1 MMLVFLDIDG
11 VMAPAKSWQRP
22 DILEDGFVDFS
33 SKAVSVLHDVL
44 AQNADTTIILT
55 TSHKSRFSLSQWK
68 IIFERR
74 GLNVNKLESLNDNTN
89 FQSRKVEILNWFV
102 SNDIHEDFIIID
114 DDKSLND
121 LPTFYKD
128 RLILTSSLVGLNESH
143 RADIQYILANSKN
156 MAIFKEPLDVDF
168 VVDPRP
174 LSVAEEKVITDF
186 IRADKE
192 KRTRKDQK
200 AKKIPK
206 SKGNILV

>member
-1 MMLVFLDIDG
+1 MLIFLDIDG

-33 SKAVSVLHDVL
+33 SKAVSVLQDVL
-44 AQNADTTIILT
+44 AQNPNSTIILT

-74 GLNVNKLESLNDNTN
+74 GLNVNKLESLNDYTD
-89 FQSRKVEILNWFV
+89 FQSRKVEILNWFD

-143 RADIQYILANSKN
+143 RAVIQDIYANSKN
-156 MAIFKEPLDVDF
+156 MAIFKVPIDVDF

-192 KRTRKDQK
+192 K
-200 AKKIPK
+200 
-206 SKGNILV
+206 N

>member
-1 MMLVFLDIDG
+1 MLIFLDIDG

-33 SKAVSVLHDVL
+33 SKAVRVLQDVL
-44 AQNADTTIILT
+44 AQNANSTIILT

-74 GLNVNKLESLNDNTN
+74 GVKVNKLESLNDNTD
-89 FQSRKVEILNWFV
+89 FQSRKVEILNWFD
-102 SNDIHEDFIIID
+102 SNDVQEDFIIID

-143 RADIQYILANSKN
+143 RADIQDIYANSKN
-156 MAIFKEPLDVDF
+156 MAIFKEPLDIDF

-192 KRTRKDQK
+192 K
-200 AKKIPK
+200 
-206 SKGNILV
+206 N

>member
-1 MMLVFLDIDG
+1 MLIFLDIDG

-33 SKAVSVLHDVL
+33 PKAVRVIQDILS
-44 AQNADTTIILT
+44 QNADTTIILT

-89 FQSRKVEILNWFV
+89 FQSRKVAILNWFD

-121 LPTFYKD
+121 LPKIYKD

-143 RADIQYILANSKN
+143 WADIQNIVST
-156 MAIFKEPLDVDF
+156 
-168 VVDPRP
+168 P
-174 LSVAEEKVITDF
+174 LSL
-186 IRADKE
+186 
-192 KRTRKDQK
+192 
-200 AKKIPK
+200 
-206 SKGNILV
+206 SLVNNP

>member
-1 MMLVFLDIDG
+1 MLIFLDIDG

-33 SKAVSVLHDVL
+33 SKAVRVLQDVL
-44 AQNADTTIILT
+44 AQNADTTNVLT

-68 IIFERR
+68 LIFERR
-74 GLNVNKLESLNDNTN
+74 GLRVNKIQSLNDNTD
-89 FQSRKVEILNWFV
+89 FQSRKIEILNWFA
-102 SNDIHEDFIIID
+102 SNDIDEDFIIID

-143 RADIQYILANSKN
+143 WADIQDIYANSKN
-156 MAIFKEPLDVDF
+156 MAIFKEPLDIDF

-200 AKKIPK
+200 AKKILK
-206 SKGNILV
+206 SKGNLLV

>member
-1 MMLVFLDIDG
+1 MLIFLDIDG

-33 SKAVSVLHDVL
+33 SKAVSVLQDVL

-68 IIFERR
+68 LIFERR
-74 GLNVNKLESLNDNTN
+74 GLRVNKIQSLNDNTD
-89 FQSRKVEILNWFV
+89 FQSRKIEILNWFA
-102 SNDIHEDFIIID
+102 SNDIDEDFIIID

-143 RADIQYILANSKN
+143 WADIQDIYANSKN
-156 MAIFKEPLDVDF
+156 MAIFKEPLDIDF

-174 LSVAEEKVITDF
+174 RSVAEEKVITDF

-192 KRTRKDQK
+192 K
-200 AKKIPK
+200 
-206 SKGNILV
+206 N

>member
-33 SKAVSVLHDVL
+33 SKAVSVLQDIL
-44 AQNADTTIILT
+44 AQNANTTIILT

-68 IIFERR
+68 AIFERR
-74 GLNVNKLESLNDNTN
+74 GLRVNEVKSLNDNTD
-89 FQSRKVEILNWFV
+89 FQSRNVEILNWFD
-102 SNDIHEDFIIID
+102 SNDVQEDFIIID

-143 RADIQYILANSKN
+143 WADIQDIVNTQLN
-156 MAIFKEPLDVDF
+156 
-168 VVDPRP
+168 
-174 LSVAEEKVITDF
+174 LS
-186 IRADKE
+186 
-192 KRTRKDQK
+192 
-200 AKKIPK
+200 
-206 SKGNILV
+206 LVNNP

>member
-1 MMLVFLDIDG
+1 MLIFLDIDG
-11 VMAPAKSWQRP
+11 VMAPAKSWQRL

-33 SKAVSVLHDVL
+33 SKAVRVLQDIL
-44 AQNADTTIILT
+44 IQNADTTIILT

-74 GLNVNKLESLNDNTN
+74 GLNVNKLESLNDNTD
-89 FQSRKVEILNWFV
+89 FQSRKIEILNWFD

-143 RADIQYILANSKN
+143 RADIQDIVNTQLN
-156 MAIFKEPLDVDF
+156 
-168 VVDPRP
+168 
-174 LSVAEEKVITDF
+174 LS
-186 IRADKE
+186 
-192 KRTRKDQK
+192 
-200 AKKIPK
+200 
-206 SKGNILV
+206 LVNNH

>member
-1 MMLVFLDIDG
+1 MLIFLDIDG

-33 SKAVSVLHDVL
+33 SKAMRVLQDIL
-44 AQNADTTIILT
+44 AQNTDTTIILT

-74 GLNVNKLESLNDNTN
+74 GLNVNKLESLNDNTD
-89 FQSRKVEILNWFV
+89 FHSRKIEILNWFD
-102 SNDIHEDFIIID
+102 SNDVQEDFIIID

-143 RADIQYILANSKN
+143 RADIQEIVSTQLN
-156 MAIFKEPLDVDF
+156 
-168 VVDPRP
+168 
-174 LSVAEEKVITDF
+174 LS
-186 IRADKE
+186 
-192 KRTRKDQK
+192 
-200 AKKIPK
+200 
-206 SKGNILV
+206 LVNNP

>member
-1 MMLVFLDIDG
+1 MDIDG

-33 SKAVSVLHDVL
+33 SKAVSVLQDVL

-89 FQSRKVEILNWFV
+89 FQSRKVEILNWFE

-143 RADIQYILANSKN
+143 WADIQDIVNTQLY
-156 MAIFKEPLDVDF
+156 
-168 VVDPRP
+168 
-174 LSVAEEKVITDF
+174 LS
-186 IRADKE
+186 
-192 KRTRKDQK
+192 
-200 AKKIPK
+200 
-206 SKGNILV
+206 LVNNP

>member
-1 MMLVFLDIDG
+1 MLVFLDIDG

-33 SKAVSVLHDVL
+33 SKAVSVLQDVL
-44 AQNADTTIILT
+44 AQNADTTIILS
-55 TSHKSRFSLSQWK
+55 TSHKSRFSLNQWK
-68 IIFERR
+68 IVFERR
-74 GLNVNKLESLNDNTN
+74 GLKVNKIQSLEDSTD
-89 FQSRKVEILNWFV
+89 FQSRKIEILNWFD

-128 RLILTSSLVGLNESH
+128 RLVLTSALVGLNESH
-143 RADIQYILANSKN
+143 WADIQYILANSKN
-156 MAIFKEPLDVDF
+156 MAIFKESLDVDF
-168 VVDPRP
+168 VVDSRP

-192 KRTRKDQK
+192 K
-200 AKKIPK
+200 
-206 SKGNILV
+206 N

>member
-1 MMLVFLDIDG
+1 MLVFLDIDG

-33 SKAVSVLHDVL
+33 SKAVTVLQDIL
-44 AQNADTTIILT
+44 AQNPNSTIILT

-89 FQSRKVEILNWFV
+89 FQSRKVEILNWFD

-121 LPTFYKD
+121 LPKFYKD
-128 RLILTSSLVGLNESH
+128 RLVLTSTLVGLNESH
-143 RADIQYILANSKN
+143 RADIQDIVNTQLN
-156 MAIFKEPLDVDF
+156 
-168 VVDPRP
+168 
-174 LSVAEEKVITDF
+174 LS
-186 IRADKE
+186 
-192 KRTRKDQK
+192 
-200 AKKIPK
+200 
-206 SKGNILV
+206 LVNNH

>member
-1 MMLVFLDIDG
+1 MLIFLDIDG

-33 SKAVSVLHDVL
+33 SKAVSVLQDL
-44 AQNADTTIILT
+44 LDQFTDTTIILT

-74 GLNVNKLESLNDNTN
+74 GLNVNKLESLNDNTD
-89 FQSRKVEILNWFV
+89 FQSRKIEILNWFA

-143 RADIQYILANSKN
+143 WAVIQDIVSTQLN
-156 MAIFKEPLDVDF
+156 
-168 VVDPRP
+168 
-174 LSVAEEKVITDF
+174 LSLVN
-186 IRADKE
+186 IR
-192 KRTRKDQK
+192 
-200 AKKIPK
+200 
-206 SKGNILV
+206 

>member
-1 MMLVFLDIDG
+1 MLIFLDIDG

-33 SKAVSVLHDVL
+33 SKAVSVLQDVL

-74 GLNVNKLESLNDNTN
+74 GLKVNKLESLNDNN
-89 FQSRKVEILNWFV
+89 DFQSRKVEILNWFE

-143 RADIQYILANSKN
+143 WADIQDIVNTQLN
-156 MAIFKEPLDVDF
+156 
-168 VVDPRP
+168 
-174 LSVAEEKVITDF
+174 LS
-186 IRADKE
+186 
-192 KRTRKDQK
+192 
-200 AKKIPK
+200 
-206 SKGNILV
+206 LVNNP

>member
-1 MMLVFLDIDG
+1 MLVFLDIDG

-33 SKAVSVLHDVL
+33 SKAVTVLQDVL
-44 AQNADTTIILT
+44 AQNPNSTIILT

-74 GLNVNKLESLNDNTN
+74 GLNVNKLESLNDYTD
-89 FQSRKVEILNWFV
+89 FQSRKVEILNWFD

-143 RADIQYILANSKN
+143 RADIQDIVNTQLN
-156 MAIFKEPLDVDF
+156 
-168 VVDPRP
+168 
-174 LSVAEEKVITDF
+174 LS
-186 IRADKE
+186 
-192 KRTRKDQK
+192 
-200 AKKIPK
+200 
-206 SKGNILV
+206 LVNNH

>member
-1 MMLVFLDIDG
+1 MDIDG

-33 SKAVSVLHDVL
+33 SKAVRVLQDIL
-44 AQNADTTIILT
+44 AQNTDTTIILT

-74 GLNVNKLESLNDNTN
+74 GLNVNKLESLNDNTD
-89 FQSRKVEILNWFV
+89 FHSRKIEILNWFD
-102 SNDIHEDFIIID
+102 SNDVQEDFIIID

-143 RADIQYILANSKN
+143 RADIQEIVSTQLN
-156 MAIFKEPLDVDF
+156 
-168 VVDPRP
+168 
-174 LSVAEEKVITDF
+174 LS
-186 IRADKE
+186 
-192 KRTRKDQK
+192 
-200 AKKIPK
+200 
-206 SKGNILV
+206 LVNNP

>member
-1 MMLVFLDIDG
+1 MLVFLDIDG

-33 SKAVSVLHDVL
+33 SKAVTVLQDIL
-44 AQNADTTIILT
+44 AQNPNSTIILT

-74 GLNVNKLESLNDNTN
+74 GLNVNKLESLNDYTD
-89 FQSRKVEILNWFV
+89 FQSRKVEILNWFD

-128 RLILTSSLVGLNESH
+128 RLVLTSSLVGLNESH
-143 RADIQYILANSKN
+143 RADIQDIVNTQLN
-156 MAIFKEPLDVDF
+156 
-168 VVDPRP
+168 
-174 LSVAEEKVITDF
+174 LS
-186 IRADKE
+186 
-192 KRTRKDQK
+192 
-200 AKKIPK
+200 
-206 SKGNILV
+206 LVNNH

>member
-1 MMLVFLDIDG
+1 MLIFLDIDG

-22 DILEDGFVDFS
+22 DILEDGFVHFS
-33 SKAVSVLHDVL
+33 SKAVSVLQDVL

-74 GLNVNKLESLNDNTN
+74 GLKVNKLESLNDNN
-89 FQSRKVEILNWFV
+89 DFQSRKVEILNWFE

-143 RADIQYILANSKN
+143 WADIQDIVNTQLY
-156 MAIFKEPLDVDF
+156 
-168 VVDPRP
+168 
-174 LSVAEEKVITDF
+174 LS
-186 IRADKE
+186 
-192 KRTRKDQK
+192 
-200 AKKIPK
+200 
-206 SKGNILV
+206 LVNNP

>member
-1 MMLVFLDIDG
+1 MLIFLAIDG

-33 SKAVSVLHDVL
+33 SKAVSVLQDVL

-74 GLNVNKLESLNDNTN
+74 GLKVNKLESLNDNN
-89 FQSRKVEILNWFV
+89 DFQSRKVEILNWFE

-143 RADIQYILANSKN
+143 WADIQDIVNTQLY
-156 MAIFKEPLDVDF
+156 
-168 VVDPRP
+168 
-174 LSVAEEKVITDF
+174 LS
-186 IRADKE
+186 
-192 KRTRKDQK
+192 
-200 AKKIPK
+200 
-206 SKGNILV
+206 LVNNP

>member
-1 MMLVFLDIDG
+1 MLIFLDIDG

-33 SKAVSVLHDVL
+33 SKAVCVLQDL
-44 AQNADTTIILT
+44 LDQFTDTTIILT

-74 GLNVNKLESLNDNTN
+74 GLNVNKLESLNDNTD
-89 FQSRKVEILNWFV
+89 FQSRKVEILNWFA
-102 SNDIHEDFIIID
+102 SNDIDEDFIIID

-143 RADIQYILANSKN
+143 RADIQDIVNTQLN
-156 MAIFKEPLDVDF
+156 
-168 VVDPRP
+168 
-174 LSVAEEKVITDF
+174 LS
-186 IRADKE
+186 
-192 KRTRKDQK
+192 
-200 AKKIPK
+200 
-206 SKGNILV
+206 LVNNH

>member
-1 MMLVFLDIDG
+1 MLIFLDIDG

-33 SKAVSVLHDVL
+33 SKAVRVLQDVL
-44 AQNADTTIILT
+44 AQNADTTIVLT

-68 IIFERR
+68 LIFERR
-74 GLNVNKLESLNDNTN
+74 GLRVNKIQSLNDNTD
-89 FQSRKVEILNWFV
+89 FQSRKVEILNWFD
-102 SNDIHEDFIIID
+102 SNDIDEDFIIID

-143 RADIQYILANSKN
+143 WADIQDIYANSKN
-156 MAIFKEPLDVDF
+156 MAIFKEPLDIDF

-192 KRTRKDQK
+192 K
-200 AKKIPK
+200 
-206 SKGNILV
+206 N

>member
-1 MMLVFLDIDG
+1 MLVFLDIDG

-33 SKAVSVLHDVL
+33 SKAVSVLQDVL
-44 AQNADTTIILT
+44 AQNPNSTIILT

-74 GLNVNKLESLNDNTN
+74 GLNVNKLESLNDYTD
-89 FQSRKVEILNWFV
+89 FQSRKIEILNWFD

-143 RADIQYILANSKN
+143 WADIQDIVSTQLN
-156 MAIFKEPLDVDF
+156 
-168 VVDPRP
+168 
-174 LSVAEEKVITDF
+174 LSLVN
-186 IRADKE
+186 IR
-192 KRTRKDQK
+192 
-200 AKKIPK
+200 
-206 SKGNILV
+206 

>member
-1 MMLVFLDIDG
+1 MDIDG

-33 SKAVSVLHDVL
+33 SKAVRVLQDIL
-44 AQNADTTIILT
+44 AQNTDTTIILT

-121 LPTFYKD
+121 LPKFYKD
-128 RLILTSSLVGLNESH
+128 RLVLTSTLIGLNEVH
-143 RADIQYILANSKN
+143 WAQIQ
-156 MAIFKEPLDVDF
+156 AIVSTQLN
-168 VVDPRP
+168 
-174 LSVAEEKVITDF
+174 LS
-186 IRADKE
+186 
-192 KRTRKDQK
+192 
-200 AKKIPK
+200 
-206 SKGNILV
+206 LVNNH

>member
-1 MMLVFLDIDG
+1 MLIFLDIDG

-33 SKAVSVLHDVL
+33 SKAVTVLQDIL
-44 AQNADTTIILT
+44 AQNPNSTIILT

-68 IIFERR
+68 IIFELR
-74 GLNVNKLESLNDNTN
+74 GLNVNKLESLNDNTD
-89 FQSRKVEILNWFV
+89 FQSRKVEILNWFD

-143 RADIQYILANSKN
+143 RADIQDIVNTQLN
-156 MAIFKEPLDVDF
+156 
-168 VVDPRP
+168 
-174 LSVAEEKVITDF
+174 LS
-186 IRADKE
+186 
-192 KRTRKDQK
+192 
-200 AKKIPK
+200 
-206 SKGNILV
+206 LVNNH

>member
-1 MMLVFLDIDG
+1 MLVFLDIDG

-33 SKAVSVLHDVL
+33 SKAVSVLQDIL
-44 AQNADTTIILT
+44 AQNPNSTIILT

-68 IIFERR
+68 IIFELR
-74 GLNVNKLESLNDNTN
+74 GLNVNKLESLNDNTD
-89 FQSRKVEILNWFV
+89 FQSRKVEILNWFD

-143 RADIQYILANSKN
+143 WADIQEIVSTQLN
-156 MAIFKEPLDVDF
+156 
-168 VVDPRP
+168 
-174 LSVAEEKVITDF
+174 LSLVN
-186 IRADKE
+186 IR
-192 KRTRKDQK
+192 
-200 AKKIPK
+200 
-206 SKGNILV
+206 

>member
-1 MMLVFLDIDG
+1 MLIFLDIDG

-33 SKAVSVLHDVL
+33 SKAVRVLQDFL
-44 AQNADTTIILT
+44 AQNANSTFILT

-74 GLNVNKLESLNDNTN
+74 GLNVNKLESLNDNTD
-89 FQSRKVEILNWFV
+89 FQSRKVEILNWFD
-102 SNDIHEDFIIID
+102 SNDVQEDFIIID

-121 LPTFYKD
+121 LPKFYKD
-128 RLILTSSLVGLNESH
+128 RLVLTSSLIGLNESH
-143 RADIQYILANSKN
+143 WADIQDIFANSKN

-174 LSVAEEKVITDF
+174 LSIAEEKVITDF

-192 KRTRKDQK
+192 K
-200 AKKIPK
+200 
-206 SKGNILV
+206 N